1 MEEFKHKKD
10 RWTKADEEKKQRKL
24 ESDENFTY
32 TITEVSELLK
42 VTRQTVWNWVK
53 ARKMN
58 SFKFGSSIKSPVRIK
73 KTDLD
78 DYIERSKRNR
88 NICKHCLM

>member
-1 MEEFKHKKD
+1 MEEFNLKKD
-10 RWTKADEEKKQRKL
+10 RWYKQKLEEKQRKL
-24 ESDENFTY
+24 ESDENYTY
-32 TITEVSELLK
+32 TITEVAELLK

-53 ARKMN
+53 AKKMN

-73 KTDLD
+73 KVDLD
-78 DYIERSKRNR
+78 DYIDRSKRHR